1 MKTRNILTGA
11 LLALT
16 SVGCTDLDVDIKSQ
30 YTEMPDSEI
39 AIEAQ
44 MSNAFY
50 SFRAAIGRR
59 FDEGVSCNS
68 DEYTAVSFDGDYLNN
83 RDMANFSLHM
93 ISPTNSAAQLDVFN
107 ELLTGITNCNR
118 VIFDLSEGG
127 VPEEDLAPVRAVR
140 AFYHF
145 MIMDHW
151 GDTPIIDHLLAEDE
165 AIDRSPRADVARWIE
180 SELLAVRDNC
190 YENVDASTYGKPT
203 RWMVDALLAKLYI
216 NWNVYTQDVTSAS
229 WNANADNE
237 KLDDC
242 IEACDRVIAS
252 GYFNLSDDYKTK
264 FMYTNGS
271 HIKDFIYAMPFD
283 AETVQGMTFAR
294 FRTWRRGQNNNGF
307 YSIPMSNS
315 VGGNMTLTPEF
326 VELFCLPGD
335 RRNDVIAGNTGENI
349 GMDSFD
355 VYQYDNTTGEPT
367 GVRNTYD
374 GHDVTFTKAITLKE
388 DLTADP
394 AVVPNG
400 DLNCGADITGW
411 TQGYRSIKF
420 FPDVNDYNTFSRNQ
434 DNDVPVFRYA
444 DVILMK
450 CEAITR
456 GGAATN
462 GDTPMSLFNQIRA
475 YVNAPLLD
483 HNPSLQEILDER
495 GREFL
500 DEHWRRN
507 DLIRFGDFERDWG
520 FKKEFNEN
528 ADNPQYRLWPLSVNT
543 LNANTNWEQNP
554 GYYSLIIKI
563 RYIFKVKTSDCFI

>member
-11 LLALT
+11 FLALT
-16 SVGCTDLDVDIKSQ
+16 AFGCTDLDVNIESQ
-30 YTEMPDSEI
+30 YTEMPNSEI

-50 SFRAAIGRR
+50 GFRNAIGRR

-68 DEYTAVSFDGDYLNN
+68 DEYTAVSFDGDYLNG

-93 ISPTNSAAQLDVFN
+93 IDPTNSKNQLNVFD
-107 ELLTGITNCNR
+107 ELQSAITNCNR
-118 VIFDLSEGG
+118 VLFDLSAGG
-127 VPEEDLAPVRAVR
+127 VSDEDLAPVRAVR

-151 GDTPIIDHLLAEDE
+151 GDTPIIDHLLADDE
-165 AIDRSPRADVARWIE
+165 KIDRSPRADVAKWIE

-216 NWNVYTQDVTSAS
+216 NWNVYTKDVTSSS
-229 WNANADNE
+229 WNANDKNDKLNE
-237 KLDDC
+237 C
-242 IEACDRVIAS
+242 IAACDRIIAS
-252 GYFNLSDDYKTK
+252 GHFDLSDDYKTK

-271 HIKDFIYAMPFD
+271 QIKDFIYAMPYD

-294 FRTWRRGQNNNGF
+294 FRTWRRGQNSNGF
-307 YSIPMSNS
+307 YSIEMSNS
-315 VGGNMTLTPEF
+315 VGGNMALTPEF

-335 RRNDVIAGNTGENI
+335 RRNDVIAGSTGENI
-349 GMDSFD
+349 GLPSFD
-355 VYQYDNTTGEPT
+355 VYQYDNATGDPT
-367 GVRNTYD
+367 NIRNTY
-374 GHDVTFTKAITLKE
+374 GGENVTFTKAITLKE
-388 DLTADP
+388 DLTANP
-394 AVVPNG
+394 PVVPNA
-400 DLNCGADITGW
+400 DLNCGADLKGW

-420 FPDVNDYNTFSRNQ
+420 FPDINDYNNFSRNQ
-434 DNDVPVFRYA
+434 DNDFPIFRYA
-444 DVILMK
+444 DIILMK
-450 CEAITR
+450 CEAIVR
-456 GGAATN
+456 GGTATN

-483 HNPSLQEILDER
+483 HDPSLQEILDER

-507 DLIRFGDFERDWG
+507 DLIRFGKFEEPWG
-520 FKKEFNEN
+520 FKDQFNLN
-528 ADNPQYRLWPLSVNT
+528 AKNPQYRLWPLSIDA
-543 LNANTNWEQNP
+543 LNNNTNWKQNP
-554 GYYSLIIKI
+554 GY
-563 RYIFKVKTSDCFI
+563 

>member
-1 MKTRNILTGA
+1 MKTRNIVTGT

-16 SVGCTDLDVDIKSQ
+16 TISCTDLDVDIKSQ

-50 SFRAAIGRR
+50 GFRGALGRR
-59 FDEGVSCNS
+59 YDEGVSCNS
-68 DEYTAVSFDGDYLNN
+68 DEYTAVSFDSDYLNG

-93 ISPTNSAAQLDVFN
+93 ISPTNSANQLNVFN
-107 ELLTGITNCNR
+107 DLMSAITNCNR
-118 VIFDLSEGG
+118 IMFDLSAGG
-127 VPEEDLAPVRAVR
+127 VSEEDLAPVRAAR

-145 MIMDHW
+145 MIMEHW
-151 GDTPIIDHLLAEDE
+151 GDTPILDHLLEDGE
-165 AIDRSPRADVARWIE
+165 AVDRTPRAEAARWIE

-229 WNANADNE
+229 WSSTAANE
-237 KLDDC
+237 KLNDC
-242 IEACDRVIAS
+242 IAACDRVIAS
-252 GYFNLSDDYKTK
+252 GYFDLSDDYKEK

-271 HIKDFIYAMPFD
+271 QIKDFIYAMPYD
-283 AETVQGMTFAR
+283 AVTAQGLNYAR
-294 FRTWRRGQNNNGF
+294 FRTWRRGQNSNGF
-307 YSIPMSNS
+307 YSIEMTNS

-349 GMDSFD
+349 GMETFD
-355 VYQYDNTTGEPT
+355 VYQYDNSTGEPT
-367 GVRNTYD
+367 SVRNTY
-374 GHDVTFTKAITLKE
+374 GGENVTFTKSITLASGVDE
-388 DLTADP
+388 EGNPQTPD
-394 AVVPNG
+394 G
-400 DLNCGADITGW
+400 DLNCGANLTGW

-420 FPDVNDYNTFSRNQ
+420 FPDVNDYNLYSRNQ
-434 DNDVPVFRYA
+434 DNDVPIFRYA

-450 CEAITR
+450 CEALVR
-456 GGAATN
+456 QGATTSAN

-483 HNPSLQEILDER
+483 HDPSLQEILDER

-520 FKKEFNEN
+520 FKYDFNPD
-528 ADNPQYRLWPLSVNT
+528 AANPQYRLWPLSVDV
-543 LNANTNWEQNP
+543 LNANTNWTQNA
-554 GYYSLIIKI
+554 GY
-563 RYIFKVKTSDCFI
+563 

>member
-1 MKTRNILTGA
+1 MKTRNIVTSA

-16 SVGCTDLDVDIKSQ
+16 TIGCTDLDVDIKSQ

-50 SFRAAIGRR
+50 AFRAAIGRR

-127 VPEEDLAPVRAVR
+127 VSEEDLAPVRAVR

-151 GDTPIIDHLLAEDE
+151 GDTPIIDHLLADDE
-165 AIDRSPRADVARWIE
+165 AVDRSPRAEVAQWIE

-190 YENVDASTYGKPT
+190 YEEVDASTYGKPT
-203 RWMVDALLAKLYI
+203 KWMVDALLAKLYI
-216 NWNVYTQDVTSAS
+216 NWNVYTKDVTSAA
-229 WNANADNE
+229 WDANATNE

-242 IEACDRVIAS
+242 IAACDRVIAS
-252 GYFNLSDDYKTK
+252 GYFDLSDDYKTK

-271 HIKDFIYAMPFD
+271 QIKDFIYAMPFD
-283 AETVQGMTFAR
+283 AELIQGMTFAR
-294 FRTWRRGQNNNGF
+294 FRTWRRGQNSNGF
-307 YSIPMSNS
+307 YSIEMSNS

-326 VELFCLPGD
+326 VGLFCLPGD

-349 GMDSFD
+349 GMETFD
-355 VYQYDNTTGEPT
+355 VYQYDNSTGEPT
-367 GVRNTYD
+367 DVRNTYD
-374 GHDVTFTKAITLKE
+374 GQPVTFTKAITLDHWAYKLDDDGNKIDSTWVE
-388 DLTADP
+388 GNADI
-394 AVVPNG
+394 NT
-400 DLNCGADITGW
+400 GASITGW

-434 DNDVPVFRYA
+434 DNDVPIFRYA

-456 GGAATN
+456 GGTATN
-462 GDTPMSLFNQIRA
+462 GDTPMSLFNQIRS

-483 HNPSLQEILDER
+483 HNPNLQEILDER
-495 GREFL
+495 VREFL

-520 FKKEFNEN
+520 FKNDYNPN
-528 ADNPQYRLWPLSVNT
+528 AANPQYRLWPLSVNT
-543 LNANTNWEQNP
+543 LNANTNWDQNA
-554 GYYSLIIKI
+554 GY
-563 RYIFKVKTSDCFI
+563 

>member
-11 LLALT
+11 FLALT
-16 SVGCTDLDVDIKSQ
+16 TIGCTDLNVEIESQ

-107 ELLTGITNCNR
+107 DLQTGITNCNR
-118 VIFDLSEGG
+118 VMFDLSAGG
-127 VPEEDLAPVRAVR
+127 VSEEDLAPVRAVR

-151 GDTPIIDHLLAEDE
+151 GDTPIIDHLLGDDE
-165 AIDRSPRADVARWIE
+165 RIDRSPRADVARWIE

-216 NWNVYTQDVTSAS
+216 NWNVYTKDVTSAS
-229 WNANADNE
+229 WDANAANE

-242 IEACDRVIAS
+242 IAACDRVIAS
-252 GYFNLSDDYKTK
+252 GYFNLNDDYKTK
-264 FMYTNGS
+264 FMYNNGPQ
-271 HIKDFIYAMPFD
+271 IKDFIYAMPFD

-294 FRTWRRGQNNNGF
+294 FRTWRRGQNKNGF
-307 YSIPMSNS
+307 YSIEMSNS

-349 GMDSFD
+349 NLPSFD
-355 VYQYDNTTGEPT
+355 VYQYDNTTGMPT
-367 GVRNTYD
+367 NVRNTYNNEEA
-374 GHDVTFTKAITLKE
+374 TFTKSITLKE
-388 DLTADP
+388 DLTIDP
-394 AVVPNG
+394 PVLPNA
-400 DLNCGADITGW
+400 DLNCGADMKGW

-420 FPDVNDYNTFSRNQ
+420 FPDINDYNNFSRNQ

-456 GGAATN
+456 GGNATN

-520 FKKEFNEN
+520 FKYDFNPD
-528 ADNPQYRLWPLSVNT
+528 AGNPQYRLWPLSVNV
-543 LNANTNWEQNP
+543 LNTNTNWEQNA
-554 GYYSLIIKI
+554 GYN
-563 RYIFKVKTSDCFI
+563 RN

>member
-1 MKTRNILTGA
+1 MKTKNILTST
-11 LLALT
+11 LMVLST
-16 SVGCTDLDVDIKSQ
+16 IGCTDLDVNIESQ
-30 YTEMPDSEI
+30 YTEMPNSDI

-50 SFRAAIGRR
+50 GFRNAIGRR

-68 DEYTAVSFDGDYLNN
+68 DEYTAVSFDGDYLNS

-93 ISPTNSAAQLDVFN
+93 IDPTNSKNQLNVLD
-107 ELLTGITNCNR
+107 ELQSAITNCNR
-118 VIFDLSEGG
+118 VIFDLSAGG
-127 VPEEDLAPVRAVR
+127 VSEEDLAPVRAVR

-145 MIMDHW
+145 LIMDHW
-151 GDTPIIDHLLAEDE
+151 GDTPIIDHLLTDDE
-165 AIDRSPRADVARWIE
+165 KIDRSPRADVAKWIE

-216 NWNVYTQDVTSAS
+216 NWNVYTKDVTSTS
-229 WNANADNE
+229 WNPNAANE
-237 KLDDC
+237 KLNDC
-242 IEACDRVIAS
+242 IAACDRIIIS
-252 GYFNLSDDYKTK
+252 GNFDLKDDYKMK

-271 HIKDFIYAMPFD
+271 QIKDFIYAMPYD

-294 FRTWRRGQNNNGF
+294 FRTWRRGQNSNGF
-307 YSIPMSNS
+307 YSIEMSNS
-315 VGGNMTLTPEF
+315 VGGNMALTPEF

-335 RRNDVIAGNTGENI
+335 RRNDVIAGNTGANI
-349 GMDSFD
+349 DQPSFD
-355 VYQYDNTTGEPT
+355 VYQYDNATGEPT
-367 GVRNTYD
+367 NVRNTY
-374 GHDVTFTKAITLKE
+374 GGENVTFTKAITLKV
-388 DLTADP
+388 DLTANP
-394 AVVPNG
+394 PIVPNA
-400 DLNCGADITGW
+400 DLNCGADLKGW

-420 FPDVNDYNTFSRNQ
+420 FPDINDYNNFSRNQ
-434 DNDVPVFRYA
+434 DNDVPIFRYA
-444 DVILMK
+444 DIILMK
-450 CEAITR
+450 CEAIVR
-456 GGAATN
+456 GGTATN

-520 FKKEFNEN
+520 FKNDFNPN
-528 ADNPQYRLWPLSVNT
+528 ATNPQYRLWPLSIDA
-543 LNANTNWEQNP
+543 LNNNTNWKQNP
-554 GYYSLIIKI
+554 GY
-563 RYIFKVKTSDCFI
+563 

>member
-11 LLALT
+11 FLALT
-16 SVGCTDLDVDIKSQ
+16 AFGCTDLDVNIESQ
-30 YTEMPDSEI
+30 YTEMPNSEI

-50 SFRAAIGRR
+50 GFRNAIGRR

-68 DEYTAVSFDGDYLNN
+68 DEYTAVSFDGDYLNG

-93 ISPTNSAAQLDVFN
+93 IDPTNSKNQLNVFD
-107 ELLTGITNCNR
+107 ELQSAITNCNR
-118 VIFDLSEGG
+118 VLFDLSAGG
-127 VPEEDLAPVRAVR
+127 VSDEDLAPVRAVR

-151 GDTPIIDHLLAEDE
+151 GDTPIIDHLLADDE
-165 AIDRSPRADVARWIE
+165 KIDRSPRADVAKWIE

-216 NWNVYTQDVTSAS
+216 NWNVYTKDVTSSS
-229 WNANADNE
+229 WNANDRNE
-237 KLDDC
+237 KLNEC
-242 IEACDRVIAS
+242 IAACDRVIAS
-252 GYFNLSDDYKTK
+252 GHFDLSDDYKTK

-271 HIKDFIYAMPFD
+271 QIKDFIYAMPYD

-294 FRTWRRGQNNNGF
+294 FRTWRRGQNSNGF
-307 YSIPMSNS
+307 YSIEMSNS
-315 VGGNMTLTPEF
+315 VGGNMALTPEF

-335 RRNDVIAGNTGENI
+335 RRNDVIAGSTGENI
-349 GMDSFD
+349 GLPSFD
-355 VYQYDNTTGEPT
+355 VYQYDNATGDPT
-367 GVRNTYD
+367 NIRNTY
-374 GHDVTFTKAITLKE
+374 GGENVTFTKAITLKE
-388 DLTADP
+388 DLTANP
-394 AVVPNG
+394 PVVPNA
-400 DLNCGADITGW
+400 DLNCGADLKGW

-420 FPDVNDYNTFSRNQ
+420 FPDINDYNNFSRNQ
-434 DNDVPVFRYA
+434 DNDVPIFRYA
-444 DVILMK
+444 DIILMK
-450 CEAITR
+450 CEAIVR
-456 GGAATN
+456 GGTATN

-483 HNPSLQEILDER
+483 HDPSLQEILDER

-507 DLIRFGDFERDWG
+507 DLIRFGKFEEPWG
-520 FKKEFNEN
+520 FKDQFNPN
-528 ADNPQYRLWPLSVNT
+528 ARNPQYRLWPLSIDA
-543 LNANTNWEQNP
+543 LNNNTNWKQNP
-554 GYYSLIIKI
+554 GY
-563 RYIFKVKTSDCFI
+563 

>member
-16 SVGCTDLDVDIKSQ
+16 TIGCTDLDVDIESQ

-118 VIFDLSEGG
+118 VIFDLSAGG
-127 VPEEDLAPVRAVR
+127 VSEEDLAPVRAAR

-145 MIMDHW
+145 MIMEHW
-151 GDTPIIDHLLAEDE
+151 GDTPIIDHLLGEDE
-165 AIDRSPRADVARWIE
+165 AVDRSPRAEVAKWIE

-229 WNANADNE
+229 WSADAKND
-237 KLDDC
+237 KVDDC
-242 IEACDRVIAS
+242 IAACDRIIAS
-252 GYFNLSDDYKTK
+252 GYFDLSDDYKTK

-283 AETVQGMTFAR
+283 AETIQGMTFAR
-294 FRTWRRGQNNNGF
+294 FRTWRRGQNSNGF
-307 YSIPMSNS
+307 YSIELSNS

-349 GMDSFD
+349 GMETFD
-355 VYQYDNTTGEPT
+355 VYQYDNNTGEPT
-367 GVRNTYD
+367 DVRNTYD
-374 GHDVTFTKAITLKE
+374 GHDVTFTKAITLKS
-388 DLTADP
+388 DPTADP
-394 AVVPNG
+394 PVVPNG
-400 DLNCGADITGW
+400 DLNCGADINGW

-420 FPDVNDYNTFSRNQ
+420 FPDINDYNVYSRNQ
-434 DNDVPVFRYA
+434 DNDFPIFRYA
-444 DVILMK
+444 DIILMK
-450 CEAITR
+450 CEAIKR
-456 GGAATN
+456 GGNATN
-462 GDTPMSLFNQIRA
+462 GDTPQSLFNQIRA

-483 HNPSLQEILDER
+483 HEPSMQEILDER

-507 DLIRFGDFERDWG
+507 DLIRFGQFENDWG
-520 FKKEFNEN
+520 FKAEFNP
-528 ADNPQYRLWPLSVNT
+528 DHTNPQYRLWPLSVNT
-543 LNANTNWEQNP
+543 LNANTNWSQNA
-554 GYYSLIIKI
+554 GY
-563 RYIFKVKTSDCFI
+563 